1 MHALLTLWQLSL
13 GAAASHESPPA
24 KACPAAADV
33 EAVLR
38 RRGDDEAVEALRR
51 SDVTVQG
58 HILRVIL
65 RDDAGTVVGV
75 RELEAPTDCA
85 ERASLAAV
93 LLSAW
98 ARTWSNTTLVPLPTP
113 ASTKPRARQIEIGV
127 AAGGTDDGD
136 ARAVGVALL
145 GGVQL
150 REGWGVALALDTAGG
165 RDADVGPGVGRYAV
179 SRLGAGPCFR
189 RGDGAWFDVALLPQ
203 LTRLAVEGRGL
214 MSSRPSVLWGAAVT
228 TRLRAGLRWGDW
240 APFAGLGGTRN
251 LVRETLTL
259 DDIGAAGD
267 SRTLSSW
274 DVEVEIG
281 LSWLWRSSE

>member
-13 GAAASHESPPA
+13 GAAASPESAPA
-24 KACPAAADV
+24 EACPAAADV

-58 HILRVIL
+58 QILRVIL
-65 RDDAGTVVGV
+65 RDETGTVVGV

-85 ERASLAAV
+85 ERVSLAAV

-98 ARTWSNTTLVPLPTP
+98 ARTWNKTTLVPLPTP
-113 ASTKPRARQIEIGV
+113 ASTKPAATARQIEIGV

-136 ARAVGVALL
+136 GRAVGVALL

-150 REGWGVALALDTAGG
+150 REAWGVALALDTAGG
-165 RDADVGPGVGRYAV
+165 RDVEVGPGVGRYAV

-189 RGDGAWFDVALLPQ
+189 GGDGAWFDVALLPQ

-214 MSSRPSVLWGAAVT
+214 MSARPSVLWGAAVT
-228 TRLRAGLRWGDW
+228 TRLRAGLRWGAW
-240 APFAGLGGTRN
+240 APFAGLGVSRT

-259 DDIGAAGD
+259 DDIRDG
-267 SRTLSSW
+267 RTLSSW
-274 DVEVEIG
+274 DVEVELG
-281 LSWLWRSSE
+281 LSWLWRPSE